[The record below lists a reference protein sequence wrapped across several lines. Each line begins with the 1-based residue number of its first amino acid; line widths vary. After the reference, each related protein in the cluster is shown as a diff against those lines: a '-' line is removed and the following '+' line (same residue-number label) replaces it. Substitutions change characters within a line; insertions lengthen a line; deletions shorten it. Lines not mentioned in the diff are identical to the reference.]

1 MAVGAGAA
9 GCVDAKG
16 NFDQFADR
24 VGFVDASTIDRAGG
38 GLHDITGTFLYSTRA
53 GFETSNDPAFYNQFI
68 LRATLTITGDTGVL
82 DGALTPLCVAT
93 TCTERS
99 ELPPALISEDVVVNA
114 DGTYQAVFSGTLPG
128 GANPLSGTP
137 IPLTTNVDGT
147 IMSADFF
154 CGDVSGTAA
163 GLDLTGS
170 TFAAIRI
177 TDTTPANL
185 PAPVAACPAS
195 GGEDA
200 GVDAPVPDAAM
211 PDAGVDAAVDA
222 AVDAD
227 EADAA

>member
-1 MAVGAGAA
+1 MAVGAGLA
-9 GCVDAKG
+9 GCIDAKG

-38 GLHDITGTFLYSTRA
+38 GLHDISGTFLYSTRA
-53 GFETSNDPAFYNQFI
+53 GFETSNNPDYYNQFI
-68 LRATLTITGDTGVL
+68 MRSTLTINGDTGVL

-99 ELPPALISEDVVVNA
+99 EIPPALLSDDVVVNA
-114 DGTYQAVFSGTLPG
+114 DGTFQTVFAGTLPG

-137 IPLTTNVDGT
+137 IALTTNVNGT
-147 IMSADFF
+147 IVSADFF
-154 CGDVSGTAA
+154 CGEVSGSAA

-185 PAPVAACPAS
+185 PAPIAACPAS

-200 GVDAPVPDAAM
+200 GVDAPVPDAAT
-211 PDAGVDAAVDA
+211 PDAAVDA
-222 AVDAD
+222 GADAD
-227 EADAA
+227 LADAQPDAA